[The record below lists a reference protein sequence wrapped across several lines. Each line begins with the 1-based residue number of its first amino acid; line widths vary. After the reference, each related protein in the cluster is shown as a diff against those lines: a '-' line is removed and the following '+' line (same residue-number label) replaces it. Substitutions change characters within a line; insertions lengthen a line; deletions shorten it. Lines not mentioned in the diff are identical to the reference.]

1 MISSKRIITII
12 AILAAVSLIS
22 YFFLVFFMDKQTNQ
36 SDNYSVE
43 MEYEALLFDTDEII
57 SIDILMDDSEWNDM
71 IENAINEE
79 YYKCDIMV
87 NGTTIYSVGIR
98 PKGNTSLSAIASD
111 PENNR
116 YSFKVEFDHYI
127 ERQTCFGLDK
137 LILNNNYADATNMK
151 EAVIY
156 DMFQYLGADASL
168 YNYAE
173 ISINGDYWGVYLALE
188 AVEESFILRNYGE
201 LSGDLYK
208 PDNMDV
214 GEGGANN
221 AENKQAGQSGEMQ
234 DIFEDS
240 SIPDNL
246 NPEMQNNRA
255 PEDSSQRG
263 FNFPQRDGFQ
273 EDLSRDRADMPNAE
287 FENMNSR
294 GSSGGANLE
303 YVDEELDSYST
314 IWNGS
319 VTETTE
325 SDYRRVVTALQNISE
340 GKDIERYLDVDN
352 ILKYI
357 AVHSFA
363 VNEDSLSGNMAH
375 NYYLYEND
383 GQLNILPW
391 DYNLSFG
398 GMNMSGANSASDV
411 VNDPID
417 TPFSGTTFFNVL
429 LENEEYLARYHEY
442 YQQLVEKYIDGG
454 EFDSFYSKLREK
466 IDILVENDPNA
477 MYSFDE
483 YKIAANMLYK
493 TVKLRSESIKGQL
506 NGTIQSTVEGQKSD
520 PSTLIDATGI
530 DIEVMG
536 TFSMGDN
543 RSDRIP
549 TGNTSD
555 NIDNQKTDVPTPNSN
570 DQQNIQMSQEFD
582 TSTQNNIPADK
593 QNGSSQLLTQDGPDT
608 GTTANTSLIWFFIS
622 LVVVIAAFIFAKLYK
637 SNARRR

>member
-79 YYKCDIMV
+79 YYKCDIKV
-87 NGTTIYSVGIR
+87 NDTIIYSVGIR

-188 AVEESFILRNYGE
+188 AVEASFILRNYGE

-214 GEGGANN
+214 GEGGANSE
-221 AENKQAGQSGEMQ
+221 ENKLAGQSGEMQ

-240 SIPDNL
+240 SIPENM
-246 NPEMQNNRA
+246 NPEMQNNRV
-255 PEDSSQRG
+255 PEDSTKEG
-263 FNFPQRDGFQ
+263 FNFPQQDGFQ
-273 EDLSRDRADMPNAE
+273 RDQSRDRTEMPNAGLD
-287 FENMNSR
+287 NMESR

-340 GKDIERYLDVDN
+340 SKDIERYLDVDN

-398 GMNMSGANSASDV
+398 GMNMSGANSDSDV

-483 YKIAANMLYK
+483 YKIAADMLYK

-543 RSDRIP
+543 RSDRMP

>member
-43 MEYEALLFDTDEII
+43 MEYEVLLFDTDEII

-208 PDNMDV
+208 PDNMDI
-214 GEGGANN
+214 GEGGANSE
-221 AENKQAGQSGEMQ
+221 ENKPAGQSGEMQ

-240 SIPDNL
+240 SIPENM
-246 NPEMQNNRA
+246 NPEKQNNRA

-398 GMNMSGANSASDV
+398 GMNMSGANSDSDV

-454 EFDSFYSKLREK
+454 EFDSFYGKLREK

-477 MYSFDE
+477 MYSYKE
-483 YKIAANMLYK
+483 YEAAADMLYK
-493 TVKLRSESIKGQL
+493 IVKLRSESIKGQL
-506 NGTIQSTVEGQKSD
+506 NGTIQSTAEGQITDS
-520 PSTLIDATGI
+520 SALIDATGI
-530 DIEVMG
+530 DIKVMG

-543 RSDRIP
+543 RSDRMP

>member
-221 AENKQAGQSGEMQ
+221 AENKQAGQNGNMQ
-234 DIFEDS
+234 DPFGEN

-340 GKDIERYLDVDN
+340 SKDIERYLDVDN

-398 GMNMSGANSASDV
+398 GMNMSGANSDSDV

-543 RSDRIP
+543 RSDRMP

-570 DQQNIQMSQEFD
+570 DQQNIQMSQEFA

-608 GTTANTSLIWFFIS
+608 GTTAYTSLIWFFIS

>member
-43 MEYEALLFDTDEII
+43 MEYEVLLFDTDEII

-221 AENKQAGQSGEMQ
+221 AENKQAGQNGNMQ
-234 DIFEDS
+234 DPFGEN

-398 GMNMSGANSASDV
+398 GMNMSGANSDSDV